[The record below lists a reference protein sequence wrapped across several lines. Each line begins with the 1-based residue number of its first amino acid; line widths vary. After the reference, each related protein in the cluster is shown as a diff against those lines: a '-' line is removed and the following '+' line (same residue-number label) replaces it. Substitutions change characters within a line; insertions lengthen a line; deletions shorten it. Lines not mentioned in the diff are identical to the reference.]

1 MREIEQGG
9 HEQMAVLKL
18 EHVGVMVANLEASIR
33 FYEEVI
39 GLKHKGTL
47 LHTNGVIRLGFLG
60 FEANNETEVELIEG
74 YNAGLPQEGKVHHL
88 AFTVDDVEAEFERI
102 KSLELEQLDPEIT
115 TLPNGSRY
123 FFFNGLD
130 GERIEFF
137 QSTH

>member
-1 MREIEQGG
+1 
-9 HEQMAVLKL
+9 MAVLKM

-47 LHTNGVIRLGFLG
+47 IHTNGVIRLGFLG
-60 FEANNETEVELIEG
+60 FDVNGETEVELIEG

-88 AFTVDDVEAEFERI
+88 AFTVDDAEAEFARI
-102 KSLELEQLDPEIT
+102 KGLQVEQLDAEIT

-137 QSTH
+137 QSTR

>member
-1 MREIEQGG
+1 
-9 HEQMAVLKL
+9 MAVLKM
-18 EHVGVMVANLEASIR
+18 EHVGVMVANLEASIA
-33 FYEEVI
+33 FYEKVI

-60 FEANNETEVELIEG
+60 FDVHGETEVELIEG

-88 AFTVDDVEAEFERI
+88 AFTVDHVETEFARI
-102 KSLELEQLDPEIT
+102 KQLQVEQLDEAIT
-115 TLPNGSRY
+115 TLPNGSKY

-137 QSTH
+137 QSTR

>member
-1 MREIEQGG
+1 
-9 HEQMAVLKL
+9 MAVLKL

-60 FEANNETEVELIEG
+60 FEQLNETEVELIEG
-74 YNAGLPQEGKVHHL
+74 YNGNLPQEGKVHHL
-88 AFTVDDVEAEFERI
+88 AFAVDDIEVEYTRI
-102 KSLELEQLDPEIT
+102 QGLNVEQLDTEIT
-115 TLPNGSRY
+115 ELPNGSRY

-137 QSTH
+137 QSTR

>member
-1 MREIEQGG
+1 
-9 HEQMAVLKL
+9 MAVLKM

-39 GLKHKGTL
+39 GLKHKSTL
-47 LHTNGVIRLGFLG
+47 LHTNGVIKLGFLG
-60 FEANNETEVELIEG
+60 FEALNETEVELIEG

-88 AFTVDDVEAEFERI
+88 AFTVDDIEAEFTRI
-102 KSLELEQLDPEIT
+102 KGLGVEQLDTEIT
-115 TLPNGSRY
+115 TLPNGSGY

-137 QSTH
+137 QSKR